1 MRVVRGAGVMLEP
14 QVAGHAAELFA
25 ILSDPALYA
34 YLDEAP
40 PADEATLRTRL
51 ARLESRLSG
60 DGSEDWL
67 NWIVRRPD
75 GTMVGYVQ
83 ATVYRDGR
91 ADVAYV
97 IGSAHWRRGYAAAAT
112 ETMLGE
118 LAAAYGVTLAQTI
131 VDPANAAS
139 IGLLRKLG
147 FEQISDDT
155 ALPDIAFMKDL
166 AS

>member
-14 QVAGHAAELFA
+14 QVAEHAAELFA

-40 PADEATLRTRL
+40 PADEATLRARL
-51 ARLESRLSG
+51 ARLETRLSG
-60 DGSEDWL
+60 DETEDWL

-112 ETMLGE
+112 QAMLGE

-147 FEQISDDT
+147 FEQISDET
-155 ALPDIAFMKDL
+155 ALPDISFMKDL